1 MVVPSVER
9 RAVGSRRGGAL
20 FALAAGLVALGVV
33 ILGLGLSDVILTF
46 QAKTNVASA
55 GSPFLFANGG
65 NYAAAHAQ
73 GLVTDQFAN
82 VAHVSVTANISGVSG
97 AYGTYL
103 LDTLEI
109 VANATT
115 AVTWHLRLDV
125 TTALAGKGINA
136 AYLSYCTASPTTVPD
151 TGVPLAS
158 GTDANGNPWA
168 IFAPTCA
175 GTSASLPLT
184 AVGAGTSMAI
194 AGLTTGTSVLFVS
207 FLLAVTNTAVST
219 TTSATIVLSATTP

>member
-1 MVVPSVER
+1 MALASVLHR
-9 RAVGSRRGGAL
+9 LAPSRRGGAL
-20 FALAAGLVALGVV
+20 ALLAVAFVVGALVLGV
-33 ILGLGLSDVILTF
+33 GLSDVILTF

-73 GLVTDQFAN
+73 GLVTDKFAN
-82 VAHVSVTANISGVSG
+82 VAHVSITANVSGVSG

-115 AVTWHLRLDV
+115 AATWHLRLDV
-125 TTALAGKGINA
+125 ATALVGVGINA
-136 AYLSYCTASPTTVPD
+136 AYVSYCTASPTTVPD
-151 TGVPLAS
+151 TGTPLAS

-168 IFAPTCA
+168 VFAPTCA
-175 GTSASLPLT
+175 GTSASLTLT
-184 AVGAGTSMAI
+184 AVGTGTSIAI

-207 FLLAVTNTAVST
+207 FLLAVTNTVVST
-219 TTSATIVLSATTP
+219 TTPATIVLVATAP